1 MTTTLTAQASATVHA
16 DRLRRAQA
24 EMARQ
29 GIDLL
34 IVGPSPDLFYLIGY
48 EGHES
53 ERLSVLVLPR
63 EGQAHYVVPR
73 LEMALLDGKE
83 DLLQLVPWAET
94 EQPAVVLA
102 GVAGDAA
109 RGVIAVNDDLW
120 SVFLLRLQQ
129 AMPQAR
135 WVEAG
140 QLLRPLRMR
149 KDAAEVATMAE
160 VARLTDETWEE
171 FIRQPVAGQT
181 ELEVKDWLEAALR
194 SRGVQPAFC
203 IVASGPH
210 SASPHHV
217 AGTRVIQSGDALVVD
232 WGGTLGGYYSDVTRS
247 AHVGP
252 PGAEYQ
258 RAYAAVL
265 AANEAAFA
273 AVRPGVA
280 CEEIDRVARDLL
292 TAEGY
297 GEAFFHRVGH
307 GLGLAVHEEPYLVA
321 GNDLPLAEGMTFSD
335 EPGVYFPGDF
345 GIRIEDTVVVTATGG
360 EKLNH
365 ATRDLTILA

>member
-1 MTTTLTAQASATVHA
+1 MTTPAATPANDAVHA

-24 EMARQ
+24 EMSQ
-29 GIDLL
+29 HNIDLL

-53 ERLSVLVLPR
+53 ERMSVLVLPR
-63 EGQAHYVVPR
+63 EGQARYVVPR
-73 LEMALLDGKE
+73 LEAALLEGKQ
-83 DLLQLVPWAET
+83 DLLQLVTWAET
-94 EQPAVVLA
+94 EQPAAVLA
-102 GVAGDAA
+102 GIVGAA
-109 RGVIAVNDDLW
+109 ANGTVAVNDDLW

-129 AMPQAR
+129 AMPGAR
-135 WVEAG
+135 WVEAA

-171 FIRQPVAGQT
+171 FIRQPVAGLT
-181 ELEVKDWLEAALR
+181 ELEARERLEVSLKA
-194 SRGVQPAFC
+194 RGVKPAFC

-210 SASPHHV
+210 SASPHHG
-217 AGTRVIQSGDALVVD
+217 AGDRVIREGDALVVD

-252 PGAEYQ
+252 PSAEYEE
-258 RAYAAVL
+258 AYAAVL
-265 AANEAAFA
+265 AANEIAFS
-273 AVRPGVA
+273 AVQPGVP
-280 CEEIDRVARDLL
+280 CEEVDRAAREFL
-292 TAEGY
+292 TARGY

-335 EPGVYFPGDF
+335 EPGVYFPGEF
-345 GIRIEDTVVVTATGG
+345 GIRIEDTVLVTAEGG

-365 ATRDLTILA
+365 ATRALTILT

>member
-1 MTTTLTAQASATVHA
+1 MTTLLSAPANNAVHVY
-16 DRLRRAQA
+16 RLRRAQE
-24 EMARQ
+24 EMAQQ

-53 ERLSVLVLPR
+53 ERMSALVLPR
-63 EGQAHYVVPR
+63 EGQAQYVVPR
-73 LEMALLDGKE
+73 LEAALLDGKE
-83 DLLQLVPWAET
+83 NLLQLVTWAET
-94 EQPAVVLA
+94 EQPAAVLA
-102 GVAGDAA
+102 GVAGAA
-109 RGVIAVNDDLW
+109 AHGAIAVNDDLW
-120 SVFLLRLQQ
+120 SVFLLRLQG

-135 WVEAG
+135 WSEAG

-149 KDAAEVATMAE
+149 KDASEVATMAE

-171 FIRQPVAGQT
+171 FIRQPVAGLT
-181 ELEVKDWLEAALR
+181 ELEAKERLESALKA
-194 SRGVQPAFC
+194 RGVKPAFC

-210 SASPHHV
+210 SASPHHG
-217 AGTRVIQSGDALVVD
+217 AGDRVIQQGDALVVD

-247 AHVGP
+247 AHVGSP
-252 PGAEYQ
+252 SEEYEA
-258 RAYAAVL
+258 AYAAVL

-273 AVRPGVA
+273 AVRPGIP
-280 CEEIDRVARDLL
+280 CEAIDEAARAFL
-292 TAEGY
+292 TARGY

-321 GNDLPLAEGMTFSD
+321 GNDLPLEEGMTFSD
-335 EPGVYFPGDF
+335 EPGVYFPGNF
-345 GIRIEDTVVVTATGG
+345 GIRIEDTVVVTADGG

-365 ATRDLTILA
+365 ATRALTILT